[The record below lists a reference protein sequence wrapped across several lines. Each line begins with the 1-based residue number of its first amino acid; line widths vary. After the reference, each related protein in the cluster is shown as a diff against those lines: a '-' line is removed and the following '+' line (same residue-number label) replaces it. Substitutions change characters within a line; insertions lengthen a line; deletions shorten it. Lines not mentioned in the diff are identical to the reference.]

1 MVSPRTCFRFYA
13 SQIAREAYFTA
24 TLFGLSS
31 HHLGDLGEPVP
42 REQWS
47 KIARAVGTSV
57 NRCLVHYYSAYKAGG
72 GREGYLRRKKQW
84 EQSDECEV

>member
-1 MVSPRTCFRFYA
+1 M
-13 SQIAREAYFTA
+13 
-24 TLFGLSS
+24 
-31 HHLGDLGEPVP
+31 
-42 REQWS
+42 
-47 KIARAVGTSV
+47 